1 MRPTTP
7 RGFRDVLPHEAVAR
21 ERIVRTLSEVFS
33 SWGYDPV
40 ETPVVEVMTTLERAA
55 GDLEG
60 TAFRLIDLDGRLL
73 ALRPD
78 MTIPI
83 ARLVASR
90 MLEEP
95 GPKRLR
101 YCADVF
107 REHES
112 LRGQAR
118 QFTQA
123 GIELIGAAGAAADA
137 EVIALA
143 VSALEAVGISDFTVA
158 VGDVEVLFALAG
170 AVSQDA
176 AWRTALLTAAHERNL
191 VTIDELTRAAGVR
204 ADAGAALRELV
215 RARGGLDAIRSCRD
229 LVGRF
234 CEPSAVDELERVWS
248 LLEAAGVAGRVMVD
262 FGIVRSF
269 DYYTGIV
276 LEIYGAGL
284 GVPLGAGG
292 RYDDVLA
299 AFDAPAPAVGFAV
312 GLERLSIA
320 LAEQQAGPAETPPE
334 PVVLVGGPPAAA
346 FRTARELRDR
356 GRRAA
361 LAPGL
366 SGEDLVREARAGGME
381 ALEAR

>member
-7 RGFRDVLPHEAVAR
+7 RGFRDVLPREARMR
-21 ERIVRTLSEVFS
+21 EALVRSLSEVFS
-33 SWGYDPV
+33 AWGYDPV
-40 ETPVVEVMTTLERAA
+40 ETPVVEVFTTLERAA

-60 TAFRLIDLDGRLL
+60 TAFRLIDLDGQLL

-90 MLEEP
+90 MVDEP
-95 GPKRLR
+95 GVKRLR

-118 QFTQA
+118 QFTQI
-123 GIELIGAAGAAADA
+123 GVELIGAGGAGADA
-137 EVIALA
+137 EVVALA
-143 VSALEAVGISDFTVA
+143 VSALDAVGLPSFTVA
-158 VGDVEVLFALAG
+158 IGDVEVLFALAE
-170 AVSQDA
+170 AASLDA
-176 AWRTALLTAAHERNL
+176 RWRAALLRAAHERNL
-191 VTIDELTRAAGVR
+191 VAIDELTRASGVR
-204 ADAGAALRELV
+204 SDVGGALRELV
-215 RARGGLDAIRSCRD
+215 RTRGGLEAIRSCRA
-229 LVGRF
+229 LVERF
-234 CEPSAVDELERVWS
+234 CEPSAVDELEQVWS
-248 LLEAAGVAGRVMVD
+248 LLETAGVASRVMVD
-262 FGIVRSF
+262 LGIVRSF

-276 LEIYGAGL
+276 LEIYAAGL

-320 LAEQQAGPAETPPE
+320 LSEQGGAVEAALE
-334 PVVLVGGPPAAA
+334 PVVLVGGRPAAA
-346 FRTARELRDR
+346 FKAARELREQ
-356 GRRAA
+356 GRRAVVA
-361 LAPGL
+361 AGL
-366 SGEDLVREARAGGME
+366 RGEELVREARACGME
-381 ALEAR
+381 PLEAR